1 MLNSGMVLNVMRRL
15 LSHVRAT
22 ARERCRARPPA
33 APAVPVLV
41 LKTSFSSTQTRHT
54 SRRCDD
60 VAQHLTHKF
69 RLVAIWVPLALLG
82 RGFDVMITRCRAR
95 RVLTPR
101 RVLSTLGRTPL
112 AA

>member
-1 MLNSGMVLNVMRRL
+1 MLNSGMVLNVMRRP

-41 LKTSFSSTQTRHT
+41 LKTSFSSTLKTRHT

-69 RLVAIWVPLALLG
+69 RLVAIWVPLLG